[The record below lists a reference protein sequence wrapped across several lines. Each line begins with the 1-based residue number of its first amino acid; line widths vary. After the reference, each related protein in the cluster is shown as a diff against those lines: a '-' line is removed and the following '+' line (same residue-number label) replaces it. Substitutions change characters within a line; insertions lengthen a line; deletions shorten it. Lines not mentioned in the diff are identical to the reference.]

1 MPNLG
6 DLDGQFEFYAI
17 VTPEGKIPTVDHDHK
32 LNDPSSWSTSP
43 IGTHAHISDFTL
55 VFNEWEDA
63 KADYQHFKAQLP
75 AGTKIRAF
83 HVVVEEFEHVY
94 EGVEDHPVELI

>member
-1 MPNLG
+1 MSNLG

-17 VTPEGKIPTVDHDHK
+17 VTPEGKIPTVDHDHH
-32 LNDPSSWSTSP
+32 LNDPSTWYTSP
-43 IGTHAHISDFTL
+43 IGTHAHFSDFTL

-75 AGTKIRAF
+75 AGSARFTLWSRNSNTFTKGSRIT
-83 HVVVEEFEHVY
+83 
-94 EGVEDHPVELI
+94 PSN